1 MNTRTR
7 REILKA
13 YITTDTAATL
23 ILSVVVLWFNL
34 PAGLVC
40 LLCSAGL
47 FAYHKYFTEKKL
59 VKKLS
64 EYKENIIRD
73 REDLMS
79 AFSDGSPLLL
89 CVVDRAGRVHW
100 TNNAYDQCFATRA
113 ELGAVLSREKIGA
126 FYENENLAEQVRVG
140 EKIYEVTAISLGGT
154 NASFR
159 LLFWEDV
166 TDGEGLKSSFRETRV
181 CMAYLGV
188 DNYDEI
194 IGETSIENRSRA
206 AAQIDEAIFGWAKEI
221 GGAAYRISESRY
233 SIIFQQKYLDKLK
246 EEGFPILNKMHG
258 ITTEADF
265 PTSVSIGIGVGDSDY
280 IQLQSSAEEAID
292 LALGRGGDQA
302 VIRDK
307 AGETE
312 YYGGAL
318 PAVAKRNK
326 GRSRVMAHALSN
338 LMDDADR
345 VLVLGHTRP
354 DMDSFGASLGIYAL
368 AGNKGKEVHIVLEN
382 PGDGIDAIYKAACS
396 LKGENEEPAYSILS
410 HGQARGLLTK
420 NTLVVAVDH
429 HRAVLSE
436 DPDLLAAANKIAVID
451 HHRRSSDAIEKTVLS
466 HMESYASS
474 ASELVTELLQY
485 SGENGE
491 ITRFEAEA
499 LLSGIVLD
507 TKNFTVN
514 AGVRTFEA
522 ASWLKRNGAD
532 SVNINNYFRIDL
544 DFYQKKVHVIA
555 NAEILP
561 NGFAVAY
568 TKDKDPAMQVI
579 VSQAADELLT
589 MKGVEASVAAGR
601 GESKTMVSAR
611 SNGKYNVQTLM
622 EKLGGGGHQLAAAVQ
637 LDVGPEEAIGQVVQA
652 MRLEGIL

>member
-13 YITTDTAATL
+13 YITIDTVATL
-23 ILSVVVLWFNL
+23 ILSIVVLWFNL
-34 PAGLVC
+34 PAGLIC
-40 LLCSAGL
+40 LLCSGGL
-47 FAYHKYFTEKKL
+47 FAYHRYVTEKRL
-59 VKKLS
+59 IKKLN

-79 AFSDGSPLLL
+79 AFSNGSPLML
-89 CVVDRAGRVHW
+89 CVVDRVGRVHW
-100 TNNAYDQCFATRA
+100 TNNAYDACFATRA
-113 ELGAVLSREKIGA
+113 DMEAVFPKEKIGA
-126 FYENENLAEQVRVG
+126 LYENENLRLQVRSG
-140 EKIYEVTAISLGGT
+140 EKIYEVSAVSLGGS

-159 LLFWEDV
+159 LLFWEDI
-166 TDGEGLKSSFRETRV
+166 TDGEGLKASFRESRV

-194 IGETSIENRSRA
+194 ISETSIENRSKA
-206 AAQIDEAIFGWAKEI
+206 AAQIDEVIFGWAKEI
-221 GGAAYRISESRY
+221 GGAVYRISESRY

-246 EEGFPILNKMHG
+246 ESGFPILNKMHG
-258 ITTEADF
+258 ISTEADF
-265 PTSVSIGIGVGDSDY
+265 PTSVSIGIGVGDLGFA
-280 IQLQSSAEEAID
+280 QLQNSAEEAID

-307 AGETE
+307 GGETE
-312 YYGGAL
+312 YFGGSL

-338 LMDDADR
+338 LMDDADK

-354 DMDSFGASLGIYAL
+354 DMDSFGASVGIYAL
-368 AGNKGKEVHIVLEN
+368 ASNKGKEVHIVLEN
-382 PGDGIDAIYKAACS
+382 PGDGIDIIWRTACS
-396 LKGENEEPAYSILS
+396 LRGDDGEPAYSFVN
-410 HGQARGLLTK
+410 HAQAKSLLTK

-429 HRAVLSE
+429 HLVSLSE
-436 DPDLLAAANKIAVID
+436 DPALLSDADKIAVID
-451 HHRRSSDAIEKTVLS
+451 HHRRSSDAIEKPVLS

-491 ITRFEAEA
+491 ISRFEAEA

-532 SVNINNYFRIDL
+532 GANINNYFRIDL
-544 DFYQKKVHVIA
+544 NFYQKKVNVIA

-561 NGFAVAY
+561 NGVAVAY

-601 GESKTMVSAR
+601 GDSRTMVSAR

-637 LDVGPEEAIGQVVQA
+637 LDVGPEEAIAQVVQA